1 MPGAEFGQVPRFS
14 DLQAPDPRLVDN
26 VHLIIPIR
34 LVLDLACN
42 VEEFGFLGA
51 LIEISC
57 RACINSCLLQELV
70 DEGTLACSSA
80 P

>member
-1 MPGAEFGQVPRFS
+1 MPWTELSQVSRFG
-14 DLQAPDPRLVDN
+14 DLKSADPRLVDK
-26 VHLIIPIR
+26 VHLIVSIG
-34 LVLDLACN
+34 LVFDLACN
-42 VEEFGFLGA
+42 FEEFGFRGA

-57 RACINSCLLQELV
+57 RACINSGLLQELV

>member
-1 MPGAEFGQVPRFS
+1 MPWTELSQVPRFG
-14 DLQAPDPRLVDN
+14 DLKSADPRLVDN
-26 VHLIIPIR
+26 VHLIVSIG
-34 LVLDLACN
+34 LVFDLRCN

-51 LIEISC
+51 FIEISC
-57 RACINSCLLQELV
+57 RACINSGLLQELV